1 MDFNNLDPNEKLALI
16 LYNRKNIRRMRDD
29 IIAIVIGMIVLSVGL
44 FGIGFALYEIKSA
57 LGINIF
63 P

>member
-1 MDFNNLDPNEKLALI
+1 MNFNNLDPNEKLAFI
-16 LYNRKNIRRMRDD
+16 LVNRKNIERMRDD
-29 IIAIVIGMIVLSVGL
+29 IIAITILIALGGLSLV
-44 FGIGFALYEIKSA
+44 GIGFALYEIKSA

>member
-16 LYNRKNIRRMRDD
+16 LYNRKNIKRMRDD
-29 IIAIVIGMIVLSVGL
+29 MIAIVIGMVVLSVAL
-44 FGIGFALYEIKSA
+44 FGLGFALYEIKSA

>member
-1 MDFNNLDPNEKLALI
+1 MNWNNLDPNEKLALI
-16 LYNRKNIRRMRDD
+16 FINSKNISRMKDYM
-29 IIAIVIGMIVLSVGL
+29 IAIGAAMAGLSIAL
-44 FGIGFALYEIKSA
+44 IGIGFALYEIKSA

>member
-1 MDFNNLDPNEKLALI
+1 MQFNNLDPNEKLALI
-16 LYNRKNIRRMRDD
+16 LYNRKNVRRMRDD
-29 IIAIVIGMIVLSVGL
+29 ILAIVIGMFVSSVAL
-44 FGIGFALYEIKSA
+44 FGIGFAVYEIKSA

>member
-1 MDFNNLDPNEKLALI
+1 MNFNNLDPNERLALI
-16 LYNRKNIRRMRDD
+16 LLNSKNIRRMRDD
-29 IIAIVIGMIVLSVGL
+29 MIAILILIMVSSLCLISLA
-44 FGIGFALYEIKSA
+44 FALYEIKTQ

>member
-1 MDFNNLDPNEKLALI
+1 MNFNNLDPNEKLAFI
-16 LYNRKNIRRMRDD
+16 LVNRKNIERMRDD
-29 IIAIVIGMIVLSVGL
+29 IIAITILIALGGL
-44 FGIGFALYEIKSA
+44 GLVGIGFALYEIKSA

>member
-16 LYNRKNIRRMRDD
+16 LFNRKNIARMRDD
-29 IIAIVIGMIVLSVGL
+29 IIAIIIMIAV
-44 FGIGFALYEIKSA
+44 FGITLVGIFFVLYDIKSQ

>member
-1 MDFNNLDPNEKLALI
+1 MNFNNLDPNEKLALI
-16 LYNRKNIRRMRDD
+16 LTNRQNVRRMRDD
-29 IIAIVIGMIVLSVGL
+29 MIAIVVGMTALSMGL
-44 FGIGFALYEIKSA
+44 FGLAFALYEIKCA

>member
-1 MDFNNLDPNEKLALI
+1 MNWDNLTPDEKFALI
-16 LYNRKNIRRMRDD
+16 LFNRKNIRRMRDD
-29 IIAIVIGMIVLSVGL
+29 LIAIVVGMTVLSIAL
-44 FGIGFALYEIKSA
+44 FGIGFALYEIKCA

>member
-16 LYNRKNIRRMRDD
+16 LYNRKNIRRTRDD
-29 IIAIVIGMIVLSVGL
+29 MIAIVIGMAVLSVAL
-44 FGIGFALYEIKSA
+44 FGLGFALYEIKSA

>member
-1 MDFNNLDPNEKLALI
+1 MDWNNLNPNEKLALI
-16 LYNRKNIRRMRDD
+16 LLNSKNIRRMRDD
-29 IIAIVIGMIVLSVGL
+29 IIAIIIMIAV
-44 FGIGFALYEIKSA
+44 FGITLVGIFFVLYDIKSQ

>member
-1 MDFNNLDPNEKLALI
+1 MNFNNLDPNEKLAFI
-16 LYNRKNIRRMRDD
+16 LVNRQNIKRMRDD
-29 IIAIVIGMIVLSVGL
+29 IIAITVLIALGGLALVGMV
-44 FGIGFALYEIKSA
+44 FALYEIKSA

>member
-16 LYNRKNIRRMRDD
+16 LLNRKNIARMRDD
-29 IIAIVIGMIVLSVGL
+29 IIAIIVMIAV
-44 FGIGFALYEIKSA
+44 FGITLIGIFFVLYDIKSQ

>member
-1 MDFNNLDPNEKLALI
+1 MNFNNLDPNEKLAFI
-16 LYNRKNIRRMRDD
+16 LVNRQNIKRMRDD
-29 IIAIVIGMIVLSVGL
+29 ILAITVLIALGGLALVGM
-44 FGIGFALYEIKSA
+44 GFALYEIKSA

>member
-1 MDFNNLDPNEKLALI
+1 MNFNNLDPNEKLALI

-29 IIAIVIGMIVLSVGL
+29 ILAIFVGMFVLSISL

>member
-16 LYNRKNIRRMRDD
+16 LLNRKNIARMRDD
-29 IIAIVIGMIVLSVGL
+29 IIAIIIMIAVFGVAIVGIFLVL
-44 FGIGFALYEIKSA
+44 YDIKTSM
-57 LGINIF
+57 GINIF